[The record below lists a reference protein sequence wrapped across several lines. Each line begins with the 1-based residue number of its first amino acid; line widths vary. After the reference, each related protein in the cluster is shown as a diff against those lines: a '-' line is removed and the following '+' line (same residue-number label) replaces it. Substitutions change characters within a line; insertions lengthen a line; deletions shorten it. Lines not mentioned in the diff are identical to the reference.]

1 MSVENKD
8 GIVNGII
15 DQEKKVSNYKFFFD
29 ILLVSLLEY
38 VGDSSF
44 KKYAK
49 SKSDYD
55 LFVGII
61 SYAVVI
67 YLLIQILKYSNV
79 MQMNIQWD
87 ALSAIIETA
96 LAYVLLK
103 ETLSGVTQYIGFVLI
118 IIGMIFMNLGKYNYQ

>member
-1 MSVENKD
+1 MSGENK
-8 GIVNGII
+8 GELK
-15 DQEKKVSNYKFFFD
+15 QETKVSNYKFFFD

-87 ALSAIIETA
+87 ALSAILETV

-103 ETLSGVTQYIGFVLI
+103 ETLSGVTQYIGFALI

>member
-1 MSVENKD
+1 MSGENKEE
-8 GIVNGII
+8 
-15 DQEKKVSNYKFFFD
+15 EKKVSNYKFFFD

-44 KKYAK
+44 KKYAT

-87 ALSAIIETA
+87 ALSAILETV

-103 ETLSGVTQYIGFVLI
+103 ETLSGVTQYIGFALI

>member
-1 MSVENKD
+1 MSGENK
-8 GIVNGII
+8 GE
-15 DQEKKVSNYKFFFD
+15 EKKVSNYKFFFD

-44 KKYAK
+44 KKYAT

-87 ALSAIIETA
+87 ALSAILETV

-103 ETLSGVTQYIGFVLI
+103 ETLSGVTQYIGFALI

>member
-1 MSVENKD
+1 MSGENKE
-8 GIVNGII
+8 VLASK
-15 DQEKKVSNYKFFFD
+15 EKVSNYKFFFD

-38 VGDSSF
+38 IGDSSF

-87 ALSAIIETA
+87 ALSAILETA
-96 LAYVLLK
+96 LAYFLLK
-103 ETLSGVTQYIGFVLI
+103 ETLSGITQYIGFALI
-118 IIGMIFMNLGKYNYQ
+118 ILGMIFMNLGKYNYQ

>member
-1 MSVENKD
+1 MSVENKE
-8 GIVNGII
+8 VLASK
-15 DQEKKVSNYKFFFD
+15 EKVSNYKFFFD

-44 KKYAK
+44 KKYSK

-55 LFVGII
+55 LFLGII

-67 YLLIQILKYSNV
+67 YLLIHILKYSNV

-87 ALSAIIETA
+87 ALSAILETA

-103 ETLSGVTQYIGFVLI
+103 ETLSGITQYIGFALI
-118 IIGMIFMNLGKYNYQ
+118 ILGMIFMNLGKYNYQ